1 MAVPTFVVDA
11 PGGGGKIPLMPNY
24 LLAQGERRVVL
35 RNFEGT
41 ITVYTEPKDAS
52 SHCHGCKE
60 ICMRQSVS
68 SGGGVSELL
77 EGSRLQLEPQE
88 LKREERRHQWMEEK
102 KDQSLHASKPEC
114 PFL

>member
-1 MAVPTFVVDA
+1 
-11 PGGGGKIPLMPNY
+11 
-24 LLAQGERRVVL
+24 
-35 RNFEGT
+35 
-41 ITVYTEPKDAS
+41 
-52 SHCHGCKE
+52 
-60 ICMRQSVS
+60 MRQSTS

-77 EGSRLQLEPQE
+77 EGSRLQLEPQV